1 MKNNRR
7 NFLKLTSLAG
17 IGFAGTGILSTYGS
31 KMVSQPALALE
42 PGDTSPLVPYL
53 NRLSKD
59 YNILDYGAVGNGS
72 TLNTAAIQS
81 AIDACAKGGGGIV
94 YFPAGKYL
102 SGTLFLKSFVSLH
115 IESGAVLLGSQNLSD
130 YPESKIGFRFYAENY
145 VNRALIY
152 ANGATNIGIEGDGVI
167 DGQGSSL
174 SFLVK
179 KYKVRPF
186 LLWFVECKKVSVKD
200 VELRSPAMWMQY
212 YLGCDD
218 LRIEN
223 TKIYSHGNYNNDILD
238 IDGCRNVI
246 IKGVIGDSDDDGITF
261 KSLYGRVSEN
271 IVVSDCIIGSH
282 CSGLKFGTET
292 TGGFRN
298 VTITNCVFK
307 SSEVDEEFAGE
318 RKGISGLSL
327 EIVDGAVMENI
338 NISNIVIEGPNVP
351 IFIRLG
357 NRARKHFPEAPEP
370 PIGTMKNINISN
382 VIAKASGKTGCSIMG
397 TPGGYIENLSLLNIR
412 FICTGGGTEEDAR
425 KGIIENEKNYPEATR
440 WGTFSAYGLYIRH
453 VKGLAL
459 SDLTFELQEK
469 DARPLMVF
477 DDVHNCKVKDIT
489 VSEKHSTDKYRIE
502 KNCTNLTIQDKE

>member
-7 NFLKLTSLAG
+7 NFLKLTGLAG
-17 IGFAGTGILSTYGS
+17 IGFAGTGILPAYGT

-42 PGDTSPLVPYL
+42 SDDTSPLVPCL
-53 NRLSKD
+53 NCCSKD
-59 YNILDYGAVGNGS
+59 YNILDYGAVGNDS

-81 AIDACAKGGGGIV
+81 AIDACAKGGGGTV

-115 IESGAVLLGSQNLSD
+115 IESGAVLKGSKNLSD
-130 YPESKIGFRFYAENY
+130 YPEIKIGFRFYAENY

-152 ANGATNIGIEGDGVI
+152 ANGATNIGIKGDGVI
-167 DGQGSSL
+167 DGQGSS
-174 SFLVK
+174 FVK
-179 KYKVRPF
+179 ATYKIRPF

-200 VELRSPAMWMQY
+200 VELRSPAMWLQY

-218 LRIEN
+218 VRIEDI
-223 TKIYSHGNYNNDILD
+223 KIYSHGNNNNDMID

-261 KSLYGRVSEN
+261 KSTYGRISEN
-271 IVVSDCIIGSH
+271 IVVSDCIMGSH
-282 CSGLKFGTET
+282 CNGLKFGTET

-298 VTITNCVFK
+298 VTITNCVIR
-307 SSEVDEEFAGE
+307 SSEVDQVLNGTREGSSA
-318 RKGISGLSL
+318 LSL

-338 NISNIVIEGPNVP
+338 NISNLVIEGPKVP

-357 NRARKHFPEAPEP
+357 NRARKHFTKAPEP

-382 VIAKASGKTGCSIMG
+382 VIAKASSKIGCSILG
-397 TPGGYIENLSLLNIR
+397 TPGGYIENLSLSNVR
-412 FICTGGGTEEDAR
+412 FICTGGGTDEDAR
-425 KGIIENEKNYPEATR
+425 VVVPENEKKYPEAISF
-440 WGTFSAYGLYIRH
+440 GTFSAYGLFVRH
-453 VKGLAL
+453 MKGLSL
-459 SDLTFELQEK
+459 SDLTFELQAK
-469 DARPLMVF
+469 DARPLMLF
-477 DDVHNCKVKDIT
+477 DDVHSSKVKDIT